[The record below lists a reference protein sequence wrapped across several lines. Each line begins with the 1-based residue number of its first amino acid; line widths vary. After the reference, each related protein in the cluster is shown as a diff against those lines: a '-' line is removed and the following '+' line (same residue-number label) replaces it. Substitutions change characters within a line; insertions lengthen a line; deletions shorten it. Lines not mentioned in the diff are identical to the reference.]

1 MSRTT
6 INELY
11 GVLGDRHKDY
21 FLLEICNRTNVDL
34 MEFMEEDLN
43 GSAINR
49 IAALEEV
56 QRELNTMENVD
67 YFPMMYSIVV
77 KLLVICQSPVDINL
91 DIIQMAMIYRPD
103 IRPEI
108 WKAIRE
114 EAIEQAR

>member
-1 MSRTT
+1 MSRPP

-11 GVLGDRHKDY
+11 GALSDHHKDS
-21 FLLEICNRTNVDL
+21 FLIEMCNRTNVDL

-43 GSAINR
+43 GSAINC

-56 QRELNTMENVD
+56 QIELNTMENAD

-77 KLLVICQSPVDINL
+77 NLLVLCQAPVDINL

-103 IRPEI
+103 IRPEM

-114 EAIEQAR
+114 EAIERAR